1 MFCHLPE
8 YLSHSFILQIHDVP
22 SDPRGA
28 GRCAFANRDIERG
41 EIVVEYQGEH
51 VSLVEAASTFNDHQ
65 GANFALPGV
74 FLLARG
80 RFYQGNMLP
89 LIFYYYFTP
98 LDVAVCKRTAT
109 CPSGATGNIMDR

>member
-8 YLSHSFILQIHDVP
+8 YLSHSFILQIHVS

-51 VSLVEAASTFNDHQ
+51 VSLVEVAMREEKYAREGKICTLRVIESGGHQ
-65 GANFALPGV
+65 IA
-74 FLLARG
+74 
-80 RFYQGNMLP
+80 
-89 LIFYYYFTP
+89 
-98 LDVAVCKRTAT
+98 
-109 CPSGATGNIMDR
+109 